1 MAFTH
6 LNNLLHDYKNCF
18 PEEKVP
24 ATKMIQFLKNDENC
38 FNRDNWYGHFTG
50 SAWIV
55 DYSREWV
62 LMTHHRQLNLW
73 LQFGGHA
80 DGCYNLLEVALKE
93 TREESGLNQFDIL
106 SDKIFD
112 LDIHDIPKRE
122 NEPSHLHFDV
132 RFIFETK
139 RGAEKITISNESYD
153 VAWIHK
159 NDVLNKNPEKSIARM
174 LKKTNNNHI
183 Y

>member
-1 MAFTH
+1 MTFTH
-6 LNNLLHDYKNCF
+6 LNNLLHDYKDCF

-73 LQFGGHA
+73 LQFGKLPF
-80 DGCYNLLEVALKE
+80 YP
-93 TREESGLNQFDIL
+93 IL
-106 SDKIFD
+106 IRR
-112 LDIHDIPKRE
+112 IRINTPKLF
-122 NEPSHLHFDV
+122 S
-132 RFIFETK
+132 
-139 RGAEKITISNESYD
+139 
-153 VAWIHK
+153 
-159 NDVLNKNPEKSIARM
+159 
-174 LKKTNNNHI
+174 KTF
-183 Y
+183 

>member
-1 MAFTH
+1 MASTH
-6 LNNLLHDYKNCF
+6 LNNLLNVYSVRF
-18 PEEKVP
+18 PKEKIQV
-24 ATKMIQFLKNDENC
+24 TKTIQFLKNDENC
-38 FNRDNWYGHFTG
+38 FKRDNWYGHFTG

-55 DYSREWV
+55 DFSREWV

-80 DGCYNLLEVALKE
+80 DGSYNLLEVALKE
-93 TREESGLNQFDIL
+93 TREESGLHQFDIL

-112 LDIHDIPKRE
+112 LDIHHIPKRE

-132 RFIFETK
+132 RFIFTTT
-139 RGAEKITISNESYD
+139 RGAEKITVSNESHD

-174 LKKTNNNHI
+174 LKKTRNHYI
-183 Y
+183 S

>member
-6 LNNLLHDYKNCF
+6 LNNLLHVYKDCF
-18 PEEKVP
+18 HEEKSLT
-24 ATKMIQFLKNDENC
+24 TKMIQFINNDENC
-38 FNRDNWYGHFTG
+38 FKRDNWYGHFTG
-50 SAWIV
+50 SAWVV
-55 DYSREWV
+55 DSSREWV

-112 LDIHDIPKRE
+112 LEITSIPAARV
-122 NEPSHLHFDV
+122 F
-132 RFIFETK
+132 
-139 RGAEKITISNESYD
+139 GAVSSPARNAAGASSESFGGRSAARISNT
-153 VAWIHK
+153 VLK
-159 NDVLNKNPEKSIARM
+159 RTCVND
-174 LKKTNNNHI
+174 
-183 Y
+183 

>member
-1 MAFTH
+1 MTFTH

-38 FNRDNWYGHFTG
+38 FKRDNSYGHFTG

-139 RGAEKITISNESYD
+139 RGIEKITISNESYD